1 MQIRTK
7 ILLVDD
13 NEEDRFLW
21 EQTFL
26 QFGFEIYT
34 AGGGREAIATIDQI
48 NPDVLLLDLNMP
60 EMNGHEVCRHLR
72 LMPKYANLPIIIL
85 TSSDDI
91 RDKVDSFDEGAD
103 EYITKEMDRQEIE
116 KRLTSIIRR
125 YRQNLDSNPLTHLPG
140 NNVIQHEIQ
149 RRISAN
155 ETFAACYCDLDNFK
169 AYNDAYGFVEG
180 DQIIRFCAE
189 TIKKSLK
196 LYGNNND
203 FLGHIGGDDF
213 IFLSTPDKA
222 ETICNH
228 IFSLMDKGISGFYTE
243 EDRNRGFIISK
254 NRQGEEQQFPLIS
267 ISIAVVSNDLRPIS
281 SLAEV
286 SKIASE
292 LKKVAKNKLG
302 NSYAF
307 DQRIQ

>member
-228 IFSLMDKGISGFYTE
+228 IFSLMDKGISGFYKE

-292 LKKVAKNKLG
+292 LKKVAENKLG

>member
-1 MQIRTK
+1 
-7 ILLVDD
+7 
-13 NEEDRFLW
+13 
-21 EQTFL
+21 
-26 QFGFEIYT
+26 
-34 AGGGREAIATIDQI
+34 
-48 NPDVLLLDLNMP
+48 
-60 EMNGHEVCRHLR
+60 
-72 LMPKYANLPIIIL
+72 KYANLPIIIL

-91 RDKVDSFDEGAD
+91 KDKVDSFDEGAD

-149 RRISAN
+149 RRISAG

-180 DQIIRFCAE
+180 DQIIRFSAE
-189 TIKKSLK
+189 VIKKSLK
-196 LYGNNND
+196 LIGNSND

-213 IFLSTPDKA
+213 IFLTTPDKA
-222 ETICNH
+222 ENICNQ
-228 IFSLMDKGISGFYTE
+228 IFSLMDEGISGFYTE
-243 EDRNRGFIISK
+243 EDRNQGYIISK
-254 NRQGEEQQFPLIS
+254 NRQGEEQQFPLVS

-292 LKKVAKNKLG
+292 LKKVAKNKPG